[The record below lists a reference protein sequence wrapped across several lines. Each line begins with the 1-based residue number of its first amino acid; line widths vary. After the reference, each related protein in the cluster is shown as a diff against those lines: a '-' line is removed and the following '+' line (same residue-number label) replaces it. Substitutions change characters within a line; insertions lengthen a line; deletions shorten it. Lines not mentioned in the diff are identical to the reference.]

1 MAQITIMNET
11 LPEATSQTSD
21 RTFFDFPNGTIT
33 RYTPPSEIASDYT
46 MILDGTTYQVN
57 YFLNGDTKIKA
68 AYRTNNHDTLTIQL
82 YKNDG
87 HVEVIGR
94 QAEITIE
101 QGMNIKLI
109 CNTEIHDDL
118 GVKNAFVRLTPFKA
132 VKITYDEINDV
143 IDFVEVE

>member
-11 LPEATSQTSD
+11 LPTPTSQGSEKTY
-21 RTFFDFPNGTIT
+21 FNFPNGTIT
-33 RYTPPSEIASDYT
+33 RYTPPSEDANDYT
-46 MILDGTTYQVN
+46 MILDGTTYHVN
-57 YFLNGDTKIKA
+57 FFQNGDTKIKA
-68 AYRTNNHDTLTIQL
+68 AYRTNNHDTLAIEL

-94 QAEITIE
+94 QNEISIE

-109 CNTEIHDDL
+109 CNTEIHDDF
-118 GVKNAFVRLTPFKA
+118 GVKNTFVRLTPFKA
-132 VKITYDEINDV
+132 VKIIYDEINDI